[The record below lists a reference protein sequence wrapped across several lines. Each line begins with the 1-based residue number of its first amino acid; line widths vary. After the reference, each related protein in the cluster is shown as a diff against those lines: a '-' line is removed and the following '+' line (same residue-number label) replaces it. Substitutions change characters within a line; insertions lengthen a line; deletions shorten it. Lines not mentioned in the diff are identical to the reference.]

1 MELMLAKQMLELDT
15 MELMK
20 VLEEF
25 KREDKDSYEILKE
38 LVEDI

>member
-1 MELMLAKQMLELDT
+1 MELMLAKKILELDY

>member
-1 MELMLAKQMLELDT
+1 MELMLAKKILELDDT
-15 MELMK
+15 ELMK

-25 KREDKDSYEILKE
+25 KREDKDSYKILKE

>member
-1 MELMLAKQMLELDT
+1 MELMLAKKILELDD

>member
-1 MELMLAKQMLELDT
+1 MLAKQMLELDT